1 MIIILAWYIFY
12 MIMLSIALL
21 IGIIILQNVYNM
33 FVYVYFTLI
42 KIYDYICREKRN
54 NNNTNIIEEYIIDI

>member
-12 MIMLSIALL
+12 IIIFSIALL
-21 IGIIILQNVYNM
+21 IRIIILQNVYNM

>member
-12 MIMLSIALL
+12 IIIFSIALL

-54 NNNTNIIEEYIIDI
+54 NNNTNIIEEYIIDN

>member
-12 MIMLSIALL
+12 IIIFSIALL